1 MNSTVFLFLSRIL
14 FDFKY
19 VVFEL
24 NILLSFYV
32 YGLLVAPILI
42 MCIVI
47 IVYTPTIPSMAI
59 A

>member
-1 MNSTVFLFLSRIL
+1 MNSTVFSFLSRIL

-19 VVFEL
+19 VVFKL

-32 YGLLVAPILI
+32 YGLLVAPISI